1 MKNRTY
7 RYMQSEALYPFGYGL
22 SYTDFTYSDVKA
34 SAEKV
39 GADGV
44 DITATVTNSGKTA
57 GTETVQVYVKVC
69 REGTPNA
76 QLKGIRKGGLAA
88 GESKTVTLHLPKEA
102 LGVFDENGE
111 LQVNGE
117 VKVYVGGQAPDT
129 RSAKLTGKTVTEL
142 TLSIA

>member
-1 MKNRTY
+1 MAVNWSDEHVPAILQGWYPGAQGGKAIAEILFGEKNPEGKLPVTFYRSTDELPAFTDYSMKNRTY

-57 GTETVQVYVKVC
+57 GTETVQV
-69 REGTPNA
+69 
-76 QLKGIRKGGLAA
+76 
-88 GESKTVTLHLPKEA
+88 
-102 LGVFDENGE
+102 
-111 LQVNGE
+111 
-117 VKVYVGGQAPDT
+117 
-129 RSAKLTGKTVTEL
+129 
-142 TLSIA
+142 LSLIHI